1 MSLTYLQKLYEQGL
15 VAFHESFPSW
25 QDAVLAAVE
34 PMVKKDMVLPE
45 YGSSILKHV
54 QTYGPYIFL
63 APHICMPHCNAYEY
77 VRTPGVCFMKCNQP
91 VIADPAEPDMGA
103 ELFFTVAAQAEG
115 EHLDAVKELMH
126 VLEDEALI
134 DALLGVTSEAAFRE
148 LLNSCGT
155 K

>member
-15 VAFHESFPSW
+15 VAFHESFPCW

-34 PMVKKDMVLPE
+34 PMVRKNMVSGE
-45 YGSSILKHV
+45 YGSSILRHV

-103 ELFFTVAAQAEG
+103 ELFFSVAAQAEG

-126 VLEDEALI
+126 VLQDEDLVEALLSVKTEKEFEQLI
-134 DALLGVTSEAAFRE
+134 FSV
-148 LLNSCGT
+148 
-155 K
+155 